1 MSEEK
6 TSTRGSAS
14 DTGKADTWREV
25 GENFKSLGESLAAAF
40 KDTLG
45 NEEVKQKLRAS
56 MDSLAAGIN
65 DAVKEAADSEH
76 AQQVRGEVEK
86 AAKSAHEAS
95 KQTYQDIR
103 PHIVSSLRQ
112 LSVELHR
119 MIDRLERE
127 EEEGTSDRMDV
138 T

>member
-6 TSTRGSAS
+6 TSANGCTPDSS
-14 DTGKADTWREV
+14 DADTWREV

-45 NEEVKQKLRAS
+45 NEEVKQKLRTS

-65 DAVKEAADSEH
+65 DAVKEATDSEH

-86 AAKSAHEAS
+86 AAKSAHEAG
-95 KQTYQDIR
+95 KQTYEDIR

-112 LSVELHR
+112 LSAELHR
-119 MIDRLERE
+119 MIDRIERE
-127 EEEGTSDRMDV
+127 EEEGVSDRMDI

>member
-6 TSTRGSAS
+6 TSTRGSAA

-86 AAKSAHEAS
+86 AAKSAHEAG